1 MASAE
6 TICGPY
12 GIFLKADYH
21 LIMAIGQDAA
31 NRAMDKRCAQIASA
45 RKREKAR
52 AWTDDEYNLCAD
64 KVDAL
69 ARHAALVYAETG
81 GSMFLSGSPAA
92 IKRQAKARGRIGH
105 NGGPAI
111 AEAA

>member
-1 MASAE
+1 MASTE

-12 GIFLKADYH
+12 GPFLKSDYS

-31 NRAMDKRCAQIASA
+31 NRARDKRCGQIANA

-52 AWTDDEYNLCAD
+52 DWTADEWNLCAD

-69 ARHAALVYAETG
+69 AKNAAAVFAQTG

-92 IKRQAKARGRIGH
+92 QRAQKR
-105 NGGPAI
+105 
-111 AEAA
+111 AA